1 MLHHALRRCCA
12 VFMLALWIALPS
24 LALAQE
30 SAPQTAYYN
39 AEARFGMPIPT
50 GYQNQTEG
58 DLTHFTNGIGD
69 IYVLQVNTTDLNA
82 GIRAALERINP
93 AFVTDPAKSS
103 TVNLLNGTWQQ
114 GIFTPPGG
122 AIISALAQVYDN
134 RTFVLAYV
142 HNQPDTDTLA
152 VIVESTDVQAGITEA
167 IQRFIDPAFTAEPTE
182 TTTTTSAQGTAIVEN
197 RYTLDGGQ
205 ALLAQGSL
213 RGDFT
218 YVVLERGPAESLQAV
233 DDAFFTVLLG
243 FFVTPNT
250 GDYLLLG
257 LLVSAIIL
265 LGFVAS
271 LVLRHRGLQSDLQTI
286 EQLQHG

>member
-1 MLHHALRRCCA
+1 MLYRTLSIALILILL
-12 VFMLALWIALPS
+12 VVLPS

-39 AEARFGMPIPT
+39 AEARFGMPVPP
-50 GYQNQTEG
+50 GYENQSQG
-58 DLTHFTNGIGD
+58 DLTHFTNGLGD
-69 IYVLQVNTTDLNA
+69 IYVLRVNTTDLTA
-82 GIRAALERINP
+82 GIRAALERIDP
-93 AFVTDPAKSS
+93 AFVSDPAKSS
-103 TVNLLNGTWQQ
+103 TVNLANGTWQQ
-114 GIFTPPGG
+114 AIFTPPGG

-152 VIVESTDVQAGITEA
+152 VIVESADVQAGIADA
-167 IQRFIDPAFTAEPTE
+167 IQRFIDPAFAAEPTE
-182 TTTTTSAQGTAIVEN
+182 TTTTPNAQGTAIVEN
-197 RYTLDGGQ
+197 RYALDSDQ
-205 ALLAQGSL
+205 ALLAQGSV

-218 YVVLERGPAESLQAV
+218 YVVLERGPADGLQAV

-250 GDYLLLG
+250 SSYLLLG
-257 LLVSAIIL
+257 LAVSAIIL

-271 LVLRHRGLQSDLQTI
+271 LILRHRSLQRDLQTLD
-286 EQLQHG
+286 QLQRD